1 MALHEAKSVEVA
13 WHKAH
18 QNKHRPLPIE
28 QNNFQVSLQ
37 LVVNWSKTLKT
48 WRLQDFRIS
57 TEHVETLWMTK
68 AVSCIA
74 WRSMT
79 YDYHEMFHVEFL
91 TISMVV
97 DTGYL
102 LTFGMELLGSRHCT
116 RVGSTSRSGSARG
129 KLSVSIWTIDIVIAM
144 IIVGYLAF
152 ALIYRCIH
160 DICIETNSRF
170 GMSHADSLSF
180 QHAPRKTVGI
190 NRDIHKDCSPSL
202 FMKSGTQWIWIKT
215 VGAEEAPRNGARCI
229 GILDSKHFEILK
241 THWNMKKQWKT
252 YFSVWVICRTRNLVR
267 CHFSVISIKAL
278 CDILCHCYSWSCVLS
293 HSLTQQTCWNVR
305 SPSKQ
310 CFNMALGHVLAWPCE
325 AHNVSL
331 RADAERELASAA
343 SVVSANLQTKE
354 TPLRLS
360 SFS

>member
-79 YDYHEMFHVEFL
+79 YDYHEMFHDEFL

-102 LTFGMELLGSRHCT
+102 QTFGKKALRFKTLHPGWFNKQKRQCK
-116 RVGSTSRSGSARG
+116 RQVVCRS
-129 KLSVSIWTIDIVIAM
+129 VYWTVDIAIANDYCGIFGVLVDISM
-144 IIVGYLAF
+144 YG
-152 ALIYRCIH
+152 
-160 DICIETNSRF
+160 ICIETNNRF
-170 GMSHADSLSF
+170 GMSHVDS
-180 QHAPRKTVGI
+180 RV
-190 NRDIHKDCSPSL
+190 CL
-202 FMKSGTQWIWIKT
+202 FKILPERWLELIMTCTKI
-215 VGAEEAPRNGARCI
+215 VRLHEERYRMNMNQNGRSRRGSSKWSEMHRSTGLEAFRNI
-229 GILDSKHFEILK
+229 GNTLKHG
-241 THWNMKKQWKT
+241 NM
-252 YFSVWVICRTRNLVR
+252 N
-267 CHFSVISIKAL
+267 
-278 CDILCHCYSWSCVLS
+278 
-293 HSLTQQTCWNVR
+293 N
-305 SPSKQ
+305 
-310 CFNMALGHVLAWPCE
+310 
-325 AHNVSL
+325 
-331 RADAERELASAA
+331 
-343 SVVSANLQTKE
+343 
-354 TPLRLS
+354 
-360 SFS
+360 